1 MFCTSSDFDKRN
13 YENLKENELQEVLKN
28 YYELCKNT
36 RDKRMLIKDVA
47 LVQTLSNLLDDTRCR
62 IQILLSLTN
71 NPEDAK
77 MVADCTELNVQLK
90 KAVDDRGNHLPRIL
104 RKFLVVQTRI
114 YNAKSNIVHHPTSPP
129 RKSIF
134 RSTVASKL
142 LIFTIECPDKTL
154 KREIERQCIGTVG
167 VVSFCFQ
174 YIDGSD
180 EVRCLIRC
188 LESVDAK
195 SIASV
200 ILRSGT
206 FESVKQIVRNI
217 DGATETFYF
226 YADQLGQEQNDF
238 ATQSE
243 KEKPNRHL
251 DDLDMFDKDQ
261 CIATKEQVNSHE
273 NRAGWLSS
281 LKSLFW

>member
-1 MFCTSSDFDKRN
+1 MFCTSSDFDKKN
-13 YENLKENELQEVLKN
+13 YENLKENELQEVLRN

-36 RDKRMLIKDVA
+36 RDKRILIKDVA
-47 LVQTLSNLLDDTRCR
+47 LVQTLSNLLDDTRPT
-62 IQILLSLTN
+62 IGLYIANILLSLTN
-71 NPEDAK
+71 DPEDAK

-90 KAVDDRGNHLPRIL
+90 KAVDDRDSHLQSEIKHR
-104 RKFLVVQTRI
+104 TSSDEST
-114 YNAKSNIVHHPTSPP
+114 AKINLSLGGI
-129 RKSIF
+129 
-134 RSTVASKL
+134 
-142 LIFTIECPDKTL
+142 
-154 KREIERQCIGTVG
+154 VG

-226 YADQLGQEQNDF
+226 YADQLGREQNDF
-238 ATQSE
+238 AAQLE
-243 KEKPNRHL
+243 KEKPNHHL

-261 CIATKEQVNSHE
+261 CIATKEQVDSHE

-281 LKSLFW
+281 LKSLFCAT